1 MSNIWDFDGI
11 LKIECKQQHFTRN
24 CRIKNLDD
32 FERHEVDAYLWRA
45 GILKVKEKEQVSGNA
60 FERRAG
66 KCCVVL
72 MKHRRKVKGKQ
83 VITPQMAQQLK
94 NTVLSSV

>member
-1 MSNIWDFDGI
+1 MESRTFKG
-11 LKIECKQQHFTRN
+11 KGERN
-24 CRIKNLDD
+24 DHTI
-32 FERHEVDAYLWRA
+32 HH
-45 GILKVKEKEQVSGNA
+45 EQVFGNA

-66 KCCVVL
+66 KCSVVL

-83 VITPQMAQQLK
+83 VITPQMAEQLK

>member
-1 MSNIWDFDGI
+1 M
-11 LKIECKQQHFTRN
+11 
-24 CRIKNLDD
+24 
-32 FERHEVDAYLWRA
+32 
-45 GILKVKEKEQVSGNA
+45 SGNA

-66 KCCVVL
+66 KFCVVL

-83 VITPQMAQQLK
+83 VITPQMAEQLK